1 MLWVIVIFGLLVG
14 GGIMYAAWKFI
25 KKMED

>member
-14 GGIMYAAWKFI
+14 GGIMYAAWRFV